1 MEVEKEPCQAEIP
14 SHGISLLLR
23 RYKSTQDLVKDWQT
37 GRGGEEIDQSHSWS
51 IDGEVHVVLVW
62 VQVSGSCRPAQAV
75 GTVAQDT
82 HLKFQDLLGSLLSRS
97 RPLNQAS
104 HMS

>member
-1 MEVEKEPCQAEIP
+1 MKIEKEPCQAEIP

-23 RYKSTQDLVKDWQT
+23 RYKSTQDSKRQADWRRR
-37 GRGGEEIDQSHSWS
+37 GRHRSERSWS
-51 IDGEVHVVLVW
+51 IDGELHGVLGW

-82 HLKFQDLLGSLLSRS
+82 HLKF
-97 RPLNQAS
+97 
-104 HMS
+104 

>member
-1 MEVEKEPCQAEIP
+1 MKIEKEPCQAKIP

-23 RYKSTQDLVKDWQT
+23 RYKSTQDSKRLADWQRR
-37 GRGGEEIDQSHSWS
+37 GRDRSEQSWS
-51 IDGEVHVVLVW
+51 IDGEVHVVLGW
-62 VQVSGSCRPAQAV
+62 VQVSGSCWSAQAV